1 MSQAKLLS
9 AGLLLALSGTTTV
22 LWPAAGPAADEPRSA
37 GPKGPYKVVLSRPI
51 AVPGRKVGTLYTEHE
66 YLTEMANQLDQD
78 GLRPVFTE
86 LLPAGI
92 GQGDQEVRL
101 LLLCVP
107 K

>member
-9 AGLLLALSGTTTV
+9 AGLLLALSGTTTA
-22 LWPAAGPAADEPRSA
+22 LWPAAEPATDERT
-37 GPKGPYKVVLSRPI
+37 GPYKVVLSKPI
-51 AVPGRKVGTLYTEHE
+51 TLPGHKVGTLYTEHE
-66 YLTEMANQLDQD
+66 YLTEMANQLDQE
-78 GLRPVFTE
+78 GLRPVFSE

-92 GQGDQEVRL
+92 ERGDLGVRL